1 MGRHCLFCWDETPVL
16 SSAEHERLAEPA
28 GGVHRRHVDMILNT
42 GARQGLKPMVSQSP
56 SRLVGYLGAV
66 LAVMFAAA
74 GTYAIYNWIA
84 PSISILFFP
93 AVVIPAMYGGYGP
106 ALAATIL
113 STVALAYFFV
123 PPRYSFNI
131 GIDDAVRLGVFV
143 LVAFATAWLSSARRR
158 AADA

>member
-1 MGRHCLFCWDETPVL
+1 MLPPL
-16 SSAEHERLAEPA
+16 
-28 GGVHRRHVDMILNT
+28 
-42 GARQGLKPMVSQSP
+42 GARPGLKRMVSQSL

-66 LAVMFAAA
+66 LAGMFSAA
-74 GTYAIYNWIA
+74 GSYAIYDWIA
-84 PSISILFFP
+84 PGISILFFP

-143 LVAFATAWLSSARRR
+143 LVAFATAWLSSARWR
-158 AADA
+158 AADAERKSVGELRAAIGTLRKVSGWPVLIAPDLGG